1 MKKYNTMI
9 LELADL
15 QKMILHI
22 CDYLNRPIRKGQLI
36 RMVTE
41 LFECNTPKQIEFAL
55 LDLIE
60 QESLCQKDYF
70 IVTPEFASQWDGTI
84 TAADEG
90 IIKFFLSLKEEAKHD
105 LFFDVYA
112 PEPLTPDS
120 FFQYVTMKYPALLH
134 KNDTALAYME
144 QMEKVFPYGLNND
157 FYAEMNDYPAERWLT
172 GFFAHPDCRIFIKN
186 MDFHKSHV
194 NIQVVLLPG
203 KKRSYKNAQEHL
215 EEFKQ
220 HITAYFDQ
228 TMYIHVSKSLTSF
241 AGGRKRKSR

>member
-22 CDYLNRPIRKGQLI
+22 CDYLNRPIRKSQLI

-41 LFECNTPKQIEFAL
+41 LFECNTPKQTAFAL

-112 PEPLTPDS
+112 PEPLTPDN
-120 FFQYVTMKYPALLH
+120 FFQYVTRKYSPM
-134 KNDTALAYME
+134 D
-144 QMEKVFPYGLNND
+144 
-157 FYAEMNDYPAERWLT
+157 LT
-172 GFFAHPDCRIFIKN
+172 TIFMQK
-186 MDFHKSHV
+186 
-194 NIQVVLLPG
+194 
-203 KKRSYKNAQEHL
+203 
-215 EEFKQ
+215 
-220 HITAYFDQ
+220 
-228 TMYIHVSKSLTSF
+228 
-241 AGGRKRKSR
+241 